1 MAFREYHQLDASV
14 YLRVLEDEIK
24 GDYGLKSN
32 YLSKLG
38 RTFGCSI
45 SIHILGEIVNVIC
58 RESKNKLLRDQALIV
73 LGDFIKK
80 QNIEVQTILEED
92 IRLFHELRELDYK
105 SDEPEML
112 ALAIDINKKA
122 NVFMTLDEDLL
133 NRASLF
139 KQKYGIKV
147 RKPI

>member
-1 MAFREYHQLDASV
+1 MFREYHQIDASV
-14 YLRVLEDEIK
+14 YLRVLEEEIK
-24 GDYGLKSN
+24 GNYELKSN

-58 RESKNKLLRDQALIV
+58 RESKDKVLRDQALIV

-80 QNIEVQTILEED
+80 QNIEVLTLTEGD
-92 IRLFHELRELDYK
+92 IKLFSELRIVDYK
-105 SDEPEML
+105 SDEPELL
-112 ALAIDINKKA
+112 ALAVAINHKSD
-122 NVFMTLDEDLL
+122 VFMTFDEDLL
-133 NRASLF
+133 NSAPLF
-139 KQKYGIKV
+139 KQKYGVKV